1 MVTRFQILVDK
12 FLKLNLEKNINRH
25 RMKNIL
31 FFFTLTAFAFTSST
45 GQKVNISGTMHF
57 SKPVQMVYLTFRS
70 GDERITD
77 STKLNNEKFHFT
89 EKISEPTF
97 ASLMVRF
104 APNAEEQR
112 PHIGRTELFIEPGTM
127 NITVK
132 DSLTLAKISGSKS
145 QKAFEAFGKLEKPFN
160 EKEEALGM
168 QYRQYYTSKD
178 TAGMKN
184 VEEEFDKI
192 SKEKDE
198 KVYRQYLTQN
208 PNSPIGLYVLEQYA
222 GYDIDANRVE
232 SLFKKLSAA
241 TRNLPSGIAFKKRI
255 ETAKKTGIGA
265 YAMNFTQND
274 TLEKPV
280 SLSDFKGK
288 YVLLDF
294 WASWCGPCRAENP
307 NVVKAFNNYKDKNFT
322 VLSVSLDRPGKK
334 QSWLD
339 AIHKD
344 GLAWTHV
351 SDLKFWDNAVA
362 KEYGIRA
369 IPQNLLLDPSGKI
382 IAKNIRGEE
391 LEKKLD
397 EVIK

>member
-1 MVTRFQILVDK
+1 MDTRFQILVDK
-12 FLKLNLEKNINRH
+12 FLKLNLKKNINRH

-45 GQKVNISGTMHF
+45 GQKVSISGTMHF

-145 QKAFEAFGKLEKPFN
+145 QKAFEALGKLEKPFN

>member
-1 MVTRFQILVDK
+1 VVTRFQILVDK

-145 QKAFEAFGKLEKPFN
+145 QKAFEALGKLEKPFN

-222 GYDIDANRVE
+222 GYDIDANKVE
-232 SLFKKLSAA
+232 SLFKKLSVAN
-241 TRNLPSGIAFKKRI
+241 RNLPSGIAFKKRI